1 MTSGRAGRFYDHSGT
16 PIFGLTLLT
25 ELRDRADDWYRSRLA
40 VEGFSSQ
47 IPGRN
52 RDCSPEFGP
61 PGPKTNSCQVSFR
74 DYFSG
79 LLFHFRMAKL
89 ELTRKLTRFLP
100 GFSQTAFSNP
110 KSWQDS
116 CQEDSCQDSCQDF
129 CTTKSLHSVRFPEA
143 VGRFVGS
150 DVSRCPVGILNG
162 IIIDN

>member
-1 MTSGRAGRFYDHSGT
+1 MTGIEAGWQERDLAAKFLAGIGT
-16 PIFGLTLLT
+16 TFGT
-25 ELRDRADDWYRSRLA
+25 S
-40 VEGFSSQ
+40 
-47 IPGRN
+47 
-52 RDCSPEFGP
+52 SPEFGP

-116 CQEDSCQDSCQDF
+116 CQDF
-129 CTTKSLHSVRFPEA
+129 CTTKSL
-143 VGRFVGS
+143 
-150 DVSRCPVGILNG
+150 
-162 IIIDN
+162 